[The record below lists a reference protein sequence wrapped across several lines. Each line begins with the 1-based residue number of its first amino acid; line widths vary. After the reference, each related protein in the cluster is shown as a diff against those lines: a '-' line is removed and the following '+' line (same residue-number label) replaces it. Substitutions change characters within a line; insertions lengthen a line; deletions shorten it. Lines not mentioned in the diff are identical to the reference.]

1 MPVLEWL
8 RPGESVPPASRRVE
22 TAGKSSDAPTAET
35 AARQDAGGTLR
46 EQFRTQGLSAL
57 QPRQP
62 IREAARE
69 LVRSGVTNAAEFER
83 LFSR

>member
-1 MPVLEWL
+1 M
-8 RPGESVPPASRRVE
+8 
-22 TAGKSSDAPTAET
+22 
-35 AARQDAGGTLR
+35 R
-46 EQFRTQGLSAL
+46 EQFRTHGLSAL